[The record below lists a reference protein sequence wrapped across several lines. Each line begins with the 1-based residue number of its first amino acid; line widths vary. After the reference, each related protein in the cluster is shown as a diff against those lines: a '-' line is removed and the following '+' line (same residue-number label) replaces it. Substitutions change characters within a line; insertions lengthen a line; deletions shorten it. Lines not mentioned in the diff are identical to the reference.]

1 MDPKP
6 AMTRILIAE
15 PDEGL
20 RILLTEELLEEGYD
34 VIATRPESLW
44 ERLETERPDLVL
56 VGLGER
62 DRLGRHSLQ
71 AEGLRVLV
79 YGRSPLAPAGDGEA
93 AGDGTVSAEL
103 DLKEIKAKVR
113 ELLGGWGRSRAPLT
127 EASYDTTG
135 LPRDQMQFDFSGR
148 SGG

>member
-6 AMTRILIAE
+6 PMTRILIAE

-44 ERLETERPDLVL
+44 ERLQSERPDLVL
-56 VGLGER
+56 MGLGDC
-62 DRLGRHSLQ
+62 DRLRRHSLQ
-71 AEGLRVLV
+71 AEGLPVLV
-79 YGRSPLAPAGDGEA
+79 YGRSPSRPSGDEEVQ
-93 AGDGTVSAEL
+93 GDGTVTAEL

-113 ELLGGWGRSRAPLT
+113 ELLGGWGGSRGPLT
-127 EASYDTTG
+127 EASYDTTD
-135 LPRDQMQFDFSGR
+135 LPRDQMQFDFSGGN
-148 SGG
+148 GG